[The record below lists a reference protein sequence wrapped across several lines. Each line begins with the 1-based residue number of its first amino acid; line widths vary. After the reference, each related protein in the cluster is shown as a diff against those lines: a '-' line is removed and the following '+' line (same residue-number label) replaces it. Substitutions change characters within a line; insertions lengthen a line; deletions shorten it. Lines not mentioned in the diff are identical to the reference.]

1 MSFQR
6 RNEAIGGAGAARN
19 SSSIRQLQG
28 RVSNMSLRDQQ
39 QPLSSGGRQPIIGRK
54 PISSIPRQQQQQ
66 PLEQQAQKAPTYQQ
80 ERPKQQSLNILGC
93 KPSISKSSD
102 IQVTSIGSPT
112 MDGMVFKQHG
122 GIPLGTTTLIKD
134 ISRKD
139 IKDEQNLKYLTSI
152 NYQNT
157 IGLQFLATGVYH
169 QRRSMKKDITADDHD
184 TEKLGHIGIVIGEW
198 IDLQDI
204 PGVYISKSKKSSSN
218 NDKKKE
224 ADSIV
229 SKLSNV
235 EQKRQDLKIA
245 WRYGMKNNDSLK
257 NNGGNGGEIKEDL
270 DFVPRLDIQSNVFPR
285 VTKEEVLQI
294 NVLGNTLE
302 NILLTIQQTIMKN
315 PKKLI
320 RLYLPNFLNPKYYPR
335 TYFQQANVIKFLNG
349 LKHLQSLNESK
360 FLTLI
365 TTTIDMNLPILE
377 NFSNTVIELK
387 PFDQQTIDYLTKNY
401 KSQGLP
407 NKVQQGMLNIT
418 KMGKVSEY
426 GHMNIRL
433 NEIVY
438 HISKNGFVVELWSIP
453 VDAGDDN
460 DENKKKSTN
469 ENNSNN
475 KKQDNS
481 SIKASK
487 SIEPHGHDH
496 GSHSHN
502 NPALEY

>member
-6 RNEAIGGAGAARN
+6 RNESIGGA
-19 SSSIRQLQG
+19 SSVRQLQG

-39 QPLSSGGRQPIIGRK
+39 LSSSSPRQPIGRNTIG
-54 PISSIPRQQQQQ
+54 
-66 PLEQQAQKAPTYQQ
+66 AQTTRTATKNLINVKSEAI
-80 ERPKQQSLNILGC
+80 KQQTNTILGC

-102 IQVTSIGSPT
+102 IQVTSSGSQT
-112 MDGMVFKQHG
+112 MDSLVFKMHG
-122 GIPLGTTTLIKD
+122 GIPIGTTTLIKD
-134 ISRKD
+134 ISFKE
-139 IKDEQNLKYLTSI
+139 IKSEENLKYLSSI

-169 QRRSMKKDITADDHD
+169 QRRSMKKDIANDNNDV
-184 TEKLGHIGIVIGEW
+184 EKVGHLGIVIGEW

-204 PGVYISKSKKSSSN
+204 PGVYISKSKKSSSSSS
-218 NDKKKE
+218 DKKKE

-257 NNGGNGGEIKEDL
+257 NISGGSEIKEDL
-270 DFVPRLDIQSNVFPR
+270 DFVPRLDIQSSVFPR

-294 NVLGNTLE
+294 NVLGNNLE
-302 NILLTIQQTIMKN
+302 NILLSVQQTIVKH

-320 RLYLPNFLNPKYYPR
+320 RLYLPNFLNPKYYPKS
-335 TYFQQANVIKFLNG
+335 YFLQPNIVKFLNG
-349 LKHLQSLNESK
+349 LKHLQSLNDSR
-360 FLTLI
+360 FITLI
-365 TTTIDMNLPILE
+365 TTSIDLNLPVLE
-377 NFSNTVIELK
+377 NFSNTIIELK

-407 NKVQQGMLNIT
+407 NKVQQGMLNI
-418 KMGKVSEY
+418 KRMGKVSEY
-426 GHMNIRL
+426 GHMDIRL

-438 HISKNGFVVELWSIP
+438 HTSKNGFVVELWSIP
-453 VDAGDDN
+453 VDAGE
-460 DENKKKSTN
+460 DEKDKGDK
-469 ENNSNN
+469 NN
-475 KKQDNS
+475 
-481 SIKASK
+481 IKASK

-496 GSHSHN
+496 DHDHSHSN
-502 NPALEY
+502 SSLDY